1 MEMWNM
7 QTNFNVTLAEYKQIA
22 TYRPKVGDFV
32 VWHGWF
38 THWYGIVSG
47 VEADSGR
54 LKVVK
59 AGMPI
64 LLFSMDPN
72 DMDKN
77 LEIITLNKI
86 RRSRGAYAVQ
96 QSGIWFV

>member
-1 MEMWNM
+1 M
-7 QTNFNVTLAEYKQIA
+7 QTNFSVTLAEYKPIA
-22 TYRPKVGDFV
+22 AYKPKIGDFL

-47 VEADSGR
+47 IEAETNK

-72 DMDKN
+72 EMDQN
-77 LEIITLNKI
+77 LEIVSLAKLKK
-86 RRSRGAYAVQ
+86 SRGSYAVQ
-96 QSGIWFV
+96 QSNIWYT